1 MFTVLTVTFW
11 HISETPESISKM
23 SSLEMELD
31 AGEENLGD
39 DILNL
44 STADIQARARLMDNE
59 VNFAPLICGTFGQSD
74 FFRCEL

>member
-1 MFTVLTVTFW
+1 MTFW
-11 HISETPESISKM
+11 RISEQLESISKM

-59 VNFAPLICGTFGQSD
+59 VLFAL
-74 FFRCEL
+74 EK

>member
-1 MFTVLTVTFW
+1 MGLLLRYCKRFLTLTTW
-11 HISETPESISKM
+11 CISEQSESISKM

-39 DILNL
+39 DILSL

-59 VNFAPLICGTFGQSD
+59 VLLGF
-74 FFRCEL
+74 

>member
-1 MFTVLTVTFW
+1 MTFW
-11 HISETPESISKM
+11 RISEHLESICKM

-59 VNFAPLICGTFGQSD
+59 VPFAL
-74 FFRCEL
+74 E

>member
-1 MFTVLTVTFW
+1 
-11 HISETPESISKM
+11 M